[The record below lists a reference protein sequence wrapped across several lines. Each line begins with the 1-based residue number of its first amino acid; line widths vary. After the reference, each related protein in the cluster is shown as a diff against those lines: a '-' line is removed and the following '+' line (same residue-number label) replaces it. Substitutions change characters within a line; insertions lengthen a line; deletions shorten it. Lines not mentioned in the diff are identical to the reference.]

1 MSEKWNLAGTYFE
14 ACNCESFCPCL
25 FLSPPTTGE
34 CTVLVAWHID
44 DGSFGDV
51 TLSGFNIAF
60 GGYSPGNMSEGNW
73 KAVLYLDER
82 ATQAQKD
89 ALTQIF
95 TGQVGGHP
103 AVLFAP
109 LIDEVL
115 GVKSVPIDYR
125 AEGKQRSLRIPD
137 VADAKIEALVGED
150 NTEITVSNVLLCIS
164 PGHHGVVAKSKQVN
178 YRDLGLQLEVSGKHG
193 SYSPFTYQGP

>member
-1 MSEKWNLAGTYFE
+1 MTEKWNLAGTYFE
-14 ACNCESFCPCL
+14 ACNCETLCPCL

-34 CTVLVAWHID
+34 CTVLVGWHID

-51 TLSGFNIAF
+51 TLNDFNIAL

-103 AVLFAP
+103 AVMAT

-125 AEGKQRSLRIPD
+125 AEGKQRSLRIPE
-137 VADAKIEALVGED
+137 VAEAEIEALVGED
-150 NTEITVSNVLLCIS
+150 NTEITVSNCLLCIS
-164 PGHHGVVAKSKQVN
+164 PGHQGVVAKSRRVN
-178 YRDLGLQLEVSGKHG
+178 YRDHGLQLEVSGKHG